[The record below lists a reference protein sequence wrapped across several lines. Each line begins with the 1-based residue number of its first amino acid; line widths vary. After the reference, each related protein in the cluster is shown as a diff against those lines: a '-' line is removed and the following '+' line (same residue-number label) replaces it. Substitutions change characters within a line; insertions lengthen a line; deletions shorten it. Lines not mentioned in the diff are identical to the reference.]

1 MGEGADGSGTE
12 AATPS
17 PRGRVLLVED
27 EVSIRFVAREIL
39 EGLGLAVEE
48 AVDGQE
54 GLDLFLDHP
63 DDLDLVILDLVMP
76 RLHGFQVM
84 DGIRRVAPRIP
95 ILLSSGYSPDE
106 RPDVLNPTDILGF
119 LPKPYRSRDL
129 KEHVARLLGP
139 RPR

>member
-1 MGEGADGSGTE
+1 MGERSGGSE
-12 AATPS
+12 AGSEPHS

-27 EVSIRFVAREIL
+27 EVSIRYVAKEIL
-39 EGLGLAVEE
+39 EGLGYTVEE

-63 DDLDLVILDLVMP
+63 GEVDLVILDLVMP

-84 DGIRRVAPRIP
+84 DGIRKVAPGIP

-106 RPDVLNPTDILGF
+106 RPEVLTPTATLGF

-129 KEHVARLLGP
+129 KDHVSRLLGP
-139 RPR
+139 LAP